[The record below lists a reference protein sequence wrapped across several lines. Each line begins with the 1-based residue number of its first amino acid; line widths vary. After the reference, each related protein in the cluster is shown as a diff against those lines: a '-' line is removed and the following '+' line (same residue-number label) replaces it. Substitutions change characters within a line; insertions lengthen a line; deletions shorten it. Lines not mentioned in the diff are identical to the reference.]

1 MAGVRVVGLP
11 AATPRRRRDEDSSPR
26 RHLRLVLPAR
36 RSLRLSP
43 RLGVLLTVVGFVA
56 LFGVAVCHAL
66 LIQNQASVDEL
77 DRRVA
82 AEQARYEQLRLEV
95 AELESPQRITTEAQ
109 NDLGMVPAGETMWL
123 TPDQPAPTSTTAPD
137 AVESTDTSAAEVK
150 PYLEAA
156 P

>member
-1 MAGVRVVGLP
+1 MAGARVVRLP
-11 AATPRRRRDEDSSPR
+11 TAVPRRRRDEDAPR
-26 RHLRLVLPAR
+26 RHLRLVLPSR

-43 RLGVLLTVVGFVA
+43 RIGVLLTVVGFVA

-82 AEQARYEQLRLEV
+82 AEQARYEKLRLEV
-95 AELESPQRITTEAQ
+95 AELESPQRIMSEAQ
-109 NDLGMVPAGETMWL
+109 NDLGMVPAGETVWL
-123 TPDQPAPTSTTAPD
+123 TPSEPAPTSTTAPD
-137 AVESTDTSAAEVK
+137 PVDSTDTSAARVK

>member
-1 MAGVRVVGLP
+1 MAGARVVRLP
-11 AATPRRRRDEDSSPR
+11 AAAPRRRRDEDGPR
-26 RHLRLVLPAR
+26 RHLRLALPPR

-43 RLGVLLTVVGFVA
+43 RVGVVLTVVGFVA

-82 AEQARYEQLRLEV
+82 TEQARYEKLRLQV
-95 AELESPQRITTEAQ
+95 AELESPQRIMSEAQ
-109 NDLGMVPAGETMWL
+109 EDLGMVPAGETVWL
-123 TPDQPAPTSTTAPD
+123 TPDQPAPTSTTVPD
-137 AVESTDTSAAEVK
+137 PVESPDTSAAQVK

>member
-1 MAGVRVVGLP
+1 MAGARVVRLP
-11 AATPRRRRDEDSSPR
+11 AAVPRRRREDDSPR
-26 RHLRLVLPAR
+26 RHLRLVLPPR

-43 RLGVLLTVVGFVA
+43 RVGVLLTVIGFVA

-66 LIQNQASVDEL
+66 IIQNQASVDQL

-82 AEQARYEQLRLEV
+82 EEQARYEKLRLEV
-95 AELESPQRITTEAQ
+95 AELSSPQRIMTEAQ

-123 TPDQPAPTSTTAPD
+123 TPNDPAPTSTTSPEP
-137 AVESTDTSAAEVK
+137 VESTDTSAARVK